1 MTMPDKHLFD
11 FDSFRVDAQKRLLT
25 RAGEVLPL
33 TPKAF
38 DTLLALV
45 ENRGRVIEKD
55 ELMQSVWPDTIVE
68 ESALSRNIYL
78 LRKALGESPD
88 EHRFIVTVPGRGYRF
103 VAEVTQAQAE
113 TVEIIVATKTRTSIV
128 TEEENWEMGRDGE
141 IERPGDGG
149 TGGRKNTQLPAI
161 GVSPSPRLS
170 PSLIAIGLL
179 VVILATGAAYW
190 WNKSKSAIGFS
201 GGTQSAIK
209 SIAVLP
215 FKPLVAAGQDEYLQ
229 MGMADVLIMRLSNL
243 RLIIVRPISAVRK
256 YTSLEQDPV
265 VAGRELKVEAVLD
278 GSIQRV
284 GDRVRLTVRLL
295 NISDGATLWAE
306 KFDEKFTDLLSVE
319 DRLSE
324 KLTGALALKLTG
336 EEQRMLA
343 KRYTENSDAYQAYL
357 RGRYF
362 LHKWTRP
369 SLEKAIEAFEQALA
383 ADPDYAPAHSGVADA
398 WTLLGYLGFLPP
410 REAFP
415 KSEAA
420 AMRALRLDDSLG
432 EAHLSLA
439 KTKLFYDWDWDGCE
453 REIKRALELAPNFAD
468 THGMNGTYLTAI
480 GRFDEALAARK
491 RALELDPTSPLFTT
505 MVGWVYFYQRRY
517 DQAVEWYRRALELDM
532 NFAQPQDDIAL
543 ALYLKNGDAQ
553 SFQEIFKAK
562 TLSGAS
568 AEKIAVLQQA
578 YSSGGKTG
586 YWRKELELAL
596 EQQDRIGPWRMAR
609 IYAELGDKDQA
620 IAQLNKACEERVSLL
635 SFLKVTPI
643 FDSLRSDLRFAD
655 LLRRIGFA
663 E

>member
-149 TGGRKNTQLPAI
+149 AGGRKNTQLPAI